1 MQPELE
7 RLAQLEAELR
17 RELALSRRK
26 NDIIDEQDRRIRML
40 EQANRYALMN
50 EQKVFDKE
58 ILQTTKHPA
67 THKQQ

>member
-26 NDIIDEQDRRIRML
+26 NEIIDEQDRRIRML
-40 EQANRYALMN
+40 EQANRYARMDEWNVL
-50 EQKVFDKE
+50 DKDV
-58 ILQTTKHPA
+58 P
-67 THKQQ
+67 